1 MDTLLL
7 IGSIILVGVIGNLLF
22 NKTKIPEALFLI
34 VLGLII
40 GPFLH
45 IIDPAPFIEVA
56 PLLATL
62 ALIIILLDS
71 GLSFN
76 IFSLIKNFSKTI
88 LFTITCLTL
97 TTLFTTFFFHYIMH
111 WEWLNALLISVI
123 TAGTTSITVS
133 YLVSKLSIDHPVK
146 ELLMMESVISDVL
159 LITAAIIIIEII
171 VTKQVNIKHGA
182 STLASSFSIALV
194 IAIFLAIFWV
204 YILGK
209 HRTKLSYVA
218 TVGILFIL
226 YALVEYLRGSGAIAV
241 LVFCILL
248 GNSSKL
254 FEKIKF
260 KSNSVHTLPVKT
272 MKDMQTVQSAISFFT
287 KTFFFFLLGL
297 IFNTSKV
304 SSKLVLIAFA
314 MLLVAL
320 VARYLSTRILIRFDN
335 KFKNN
340 TFLITTILPRG
351 FVATVL
357 AFMPSSYGIEIPYLI
372 EIVLLVIFFTTFI
385 AIISVALYEK
395 GYMRPVPLDTK
406 SSKTKK

>member
-1 MDTLLL
+1 
-7 IGSIILVGVIGNLLF
+7 
-22 NKTKIPEALFLI
+22 
-34 VLGLII
+34 
-40 GPFLH
+40 
-45 IIDPAPFIEVA
+45 
-56 PLLATL
+56 
-62 ALIIILLDS
+62 
-71 GLSFN
+71 
-76 IFSLIKNFSKTI
+76 
-88 LFTITCLTL
+88 
-97 TTLFTTFFFHYIMH
+97 
-111 WEWLNALLISVI
+111 
-123 TAGTTSITVS
+123 
-133 YLVSKLSIDHPVK
+133 
-146 ELLMMESVISDVL
+146 
-159 LITAAIIIIEII
+159 
-171 VTKQVNIKHGA
+171 
-182 STLASSFSIALV
+182 
-194 IAIFLAIFWV
+194 
-204 YILGK
+204 
-209 HRTKLSYVA
+209 
-218 TVGILFIL
+218 
-226 YALVEYLRGSGAIAV
+226 
-241 LVFCILL
+241 VFCILL